1 MILEM
6 KTYIKNPKI
15 QIENKPPHALL
26 TCGMPFI
33 LRVGD
38 DVNMSNPLNASIIFF
53 IIFSL
58 LIKVFICYKA

>member
-1 MILEM
+1 M

-26 TCGMPFI
+26 TYGIPFI

-38 DVNMSNPLNASIIFF
+38 EVNMSNPLNASIIFF
-53 IIFSL
+53 IIFI
-58 LIKVFICYKA
+58 IKKSFICYKG